1 MGAEGIFFAVFAFF
15 AALVLALLAALFF
28 QARRASDANAAFAAL
43 LQERLSA
50 QDAKSGAELFKLNQD
65 LMDGFTDKFYYLNK
79 SLSEGLQRQNSA
91 LSSNLSSL
99 EQGFKGV
106 VQNLALMS
114 EQNKASL
121 QVRDEISRLNAIL
134 GNVKLRGNFG
144 EYQLERI
151 LSMLYGQNAAFY
163 ELQKHLPGGKIA
175 DCALHVGKDK
185 ILCIDSKFPL
195 SSYEKIMAASAA
207 KDATA
212 LAGAQKELA
221 SDMKKHIAD
230 IAAKY
235 IAPPQTTE
243 FAVLF
248 LPSEAVFIYVCE
260 KLPQVPELGAQN
272 GVFLASPT
280 TLLALLGTIRVFL
293 KDEALAA
300 NIKSAKDEI
309 YALGKEFE
317 THAKHAALLQ
327 SYAAKFCE
335 QAEILNKNA
344 KSLKARFDKIS
355 EI

>member
-1 MGAEGIFFAVFAFF
+1 MGAEAIFFAAFAVFA
-15 AALVLALLAALFF
+15 ALVIVLLAVLFF
-28 QARRASDANAAFAAL
+28 QTRRASDANAALAAL
-43 LQERLSA
+43 LQEKLSA
-50 QDAKSGAELFKLNQD
+50 QDAKSSAEFFKLSQD
-65 LMDGFTDKFYYLNK
+65 LKDGFTDKFYYFNK
-79 SLSEGLQRQNSA
+79 ALSEGLQRQNSA
-91 LSSNLSSL
+91 LSSNLNSL
-99 EQGFKGV
+99 QQGFSGV
-106 VQNLALMS
+106 AQNLARMG

-151 LSMLYGQNAAFY
+151 LTMLYGQNSAFY
-163 ELQKHLPGGKIA
+163 ELQKHLPNGKIA
-175 DCALHVGKDK
+175 DCALHIGSDR

-195 SSYEKIMAASAA
+195 SSYERIVAASAA
-207 KDATA
+207 KDAVA
-212 LAGAQKELA
+212 LASAQKELA
-221 SDMKKHIAD
+221 SDMKKQISD

-235 IAPPQTTE
+235 IAPPQTAD

-248 LPSEAVFIYVCE
+248 LPSEAVFVYACE
-260 KLPQVPELGAQN
+260 KLPQVLELSAQS

-280 TLLALLGTIRVFL
+280 TLLALLGTIRAFL

-300 NIKSAKDEI
+300 NIKSVKDEI
-309 YALGKEFE
+309 YALSKEFE

-327 SYAAKFCE
+327 SYAAKFNE

-344 KSLKARFDKIS
+344 RSLKARFDKLS